1 MEAKLAQQIT
11 FIKQFLIY
19 SIFKDQRV
27 LLVRQRVEQL
37 CALTPHQE
45 RVEVAHDTG
54 FTCRSSAYA
63 TSSPVGLRGPGRTP

>member
-45 RVEVAHDTG
+45 RAKVAHK
-54 FTCRSSAYA
+54 
-63 TSSPVGLRGPGRTP
+63 GLHGPLLCVRHYQPRGVERIR